1 MMPARYYPEDGDLNI
16 ARGIVKGTSHN
27 HKFGAVKQLSTS
39 TTGTI
44 WDVNDTVYPWSTFDT
59 ANTAVI
65 PAVNVGDNGKVV
77 TVQGLDQNY
86 EFAEETFTV
95 SSSGSTTGA
104 VEFKRINRAFV
115 STGVDNV
122 ADVDVEYN
130 GSVVARISEGLGQTL
145 MGVYTVPANTDAF
158 ITHFNAS
165 ADTADASLFLRRR
178 FDGEESFRIGHVGEL
193 SGGTYDYEFKVPLA
207 FPAKTDIDIRATART
222 NNARITTAFCLI
234 LIKEGLG
241 A

>member
-1 MMPARYYPEDGDLNI
+1 MAAYYPDDGDLNI

-27 HKFGAVKQLSTS
+27 HKFGAVKSLGTGV
-39 TTGTI
+39 TGTI
-44 WDVNDTVYPWSTFDT
+44 WDVNDVIYPWSAYDT

-104 VEFKRINRAFV
+104 VEFKRINRAFI
-115 STGVDNV
+115 STGADNV
-122 ADVDVEYN
+122 ANVDITYN
-130 GSVVARISEGLGQTL
+130 GTVVARISEDLGQTL

-158 ITHFNAS
+158 MTHLNAS
-165 ADTADASLFLRRR
+165 ADTADASLFLRRK
-178 FDGEESFRIGHVGEL
+178 FDGQESFRIGHVGEL
-193 SGGTYDYEFKVPLA
+193 SGGIYNYEFKVPLR
-207 FPAKTDIDIRATART
+207 FPAKTDIDMRATART

-234 LIKEGLG
+234 LLKEGLG
-241 A
+241 

>member
-1 MMPARYYPEDGDLNI
+1 MVARYYPDDGDLNI

-27 HKFGAVKQLSTS
+27 HKFGAVKSLSTS

-44 WDVNDTVYPWSTFDT
+44 WDVNDTVYPWSAFDT
-59 ANTAVI
+59 ANTAII
-65 PAVNVGDNGKVV
+65 PAVDTNDNGKVV
-77 TVQGLDQNY
+77 TVQGLDQDY
-86 EFAEETFTV
+86 EFVEETFTV
-95 SSSGSTTGA
+95 SSSANTSGSI
-104 VEFKRINRAFV
+104 EFKRINRAFV
-115 STGVDNV
+115 STGADNE
-122 ADVDVEYN
+122 DDIDVEMN
-130 GSVVARISEGLGQTL
+130 GSVVARISAGLGQTL

-178 FDGEESFRIGHVGEL
+178 FDGESAFRIGHVGEL
-193 SGGTYDYEFKVPLA
+193 SGGTYDYTFKVPLA

-234 LIKEGLG
+234 LVKEGLG
-241 A
+241 